1 MTWPSAAVRPVVSVI
16 FSLSVVSRH
25 RSGPHP
31 RRRIAVAGPS
41 GSGKTPWPRYCSG
54 SSTRQR
60 ATAHSP
66 TPTRPPGPGTTYDR
80 LSACAPRTSTSST
93 VPCARTSG
101 SPAATAPSGSCGRP
115 WRRHASTPGRAL
127 PAGLHTP
134 VGEHGARLSGGR
146 RQCLALALARAL
158 RADFPVLV
166 LDEPTEHLDP
176 LTVTRE
182 RATVLITHRLS
193 GLEQVDEILVL
204 DHGRMVQRGTWDEL
218 AAVPGP
224 LRRTAERE
232 PAVARGRVR
241 RLKP

>member
-1 MTWPSAAVRPVVSVI
+1 M
-16 FSLSVVSRH
+16 
-25 RSGPHP
+25 
-31 RRRIAVAGPS
+31 
-41 GSGKTPWPRYCSG
+41 
-54 SSTRQR
+54 
-60 ATAHSP
+60 
-66 TPTRPPGPGTTYDR
+66 
-80 LSACAPRTSTSST
+80 
-93 VPCARTSG
+93 
-101 SPAATAPSGSCGRP
+101 
-115 WRRHASTPGRAL
+115 
-127 PAGLHTP
+127 
-134 VGEHGARLSGGR
+134 
-146 RQCLALALARAL
+146 
-158 RADFPVLV
+158 RADLPVLV